1 MAPPMRVVIVGIAC
15 LMSAVA
21 VLMASRAQTH
31 FPEGQRGPTVREVR
45 PVGVLGLVMKGEIES
60 FDAAASDSGIYLV
73 MNVGSDQP
81 GHRYIYSLW
90 IWHLNNDGSAARSPL
105 RLAETATRN
114 PRILVNKDSVFVA
127 YATDTGMDLFAS
139 ALGSSDWRSRTLL
152 TTSPG
157 RVSGLTWTREVGHQ
171 APSLLFAMTIDNPI
185 RAIADTAYTKESGL
199 YRLDDIDSVSVVT
212 QLVSAPLAT
221 GRQCE
226 PVSTNAGLLWA
237 TTEFLGRNT
246 SEEGIAF
253 RTPVTRIYWR
263 DSSAESFRLADK
275 VMFPFATGATA
286 IARDQ
291 QLVGLLIS
299 NGLVVYRKTSG
310 GNFEAKRSH
319 DVVDPRWL
327 GMCQSI
333 AIAQRADTTLIAWID
348 GRNQVDPTRKLG
360 LMSVLRDQGRWPNAD
375 VYLGWLTGTPDHL
388 RIVTSARL
396 TKGTPMVRD
405 LRMVQTKEE
414 LLLFWSGKINLAPEN
429 PDQMFVARI

>member
-1 MAPPMRVVIVGIAC
+1 
-15 LMSAVA
+15 MSAVA

-31 FPEGQRGPTVREVR
+31 FPEGQGGPAVQEVR
-45 PVGVLGLVMKGEIES
+45 PVSVLGLVMKGEIES
-60 FDAAASDSGIYLV
+60 FDAAASDSGIYLA

-81 GHRYIYSLW
+81 GHGYSYSLW
-90 IWHLNNDGSAARSPL
+90 IWRLNNDGSATRSPL
-105 RLAETATRN
+105 RLAETATRH

-127 YATDTGMDLFAS
+127 YATDSGMDLFAS

-157 RVSGLTWTREVGHQ
+157 RASGLTWTQEMGHQ

-185 RAIADTAYTKESGL
+185 HVAADTVNTKDSGL
-199 YRLDDIDSVSVVT
+199 YQLDDIDSISVVR

-221 GRQCE
+221 GRQFE

-246 SEEGIAF
+246 PEEGIAF
-253 RTPVTRIYWR
+253 RTLVTRIYWR
-263 DSSAESFRLADK
+263 DSGVGPIRLADK

-291 QLVGLLIS
+291 QLVGLLTC
-299 NGLVVYRKTSG
+299 NGLVVYRKTSDG
-310 GNFEAKRSH
+310 SFEAKRSS
-319 DVVDPRWL
+319 DVVDARWMD
-327 GMCQSI
+327 MCQSI
-333 AIAQRADTTLIAWID
+333 AIAQRADTALIAWID

-375 VYLGWLTGTPDHL
+375 VYLGWLEGRPDHL
-388 RIVTSARL
+388 KILEPVRL
-396 TKGTPMVRD
+396 TKGTPIVRG
-405 LRMVQTKEE
+405 LRLVQTKGE
-414 LLLFWSGKINLAPEN
+414 LFLFWSGKVNLSPEN
-429 PDQMFVARI
+429 PDQIFVARIKIS